1 MMFYTEIMRSDL
13 PLSEIKIILYMVTK
27 GMTQQGERIEK
38 NMKEIMG
45 ATELSK
51 SGISKAISS
60 LKRKNIIYEGPRA
73 LEFSALKKQKDPV
86 KCTHRGLFY
95 AQDLFA
101 QLKAKS
107 LHTWPENDYKAV
119 ILHAALES
127 ATISRNKGCQWLL
140 CDPSHLIIYTH
151 TEARARASS
160 EDSAHGSPRSFTQQI
175 PYTEQSEI
183 RAEEPPHLTR
193 ADIER
198 DLETQTIELGAWT
211 YAVVTTF
218 IEMGHR
224 MTYAD
229 IAGIKDWLSKAA
241 EVYKVEDEDDL
252 EWAKRVL
259 FEWENYY
266 RDPKNV
272 GKLTVLSDYIHTY
285 QKFLSNSKKR

>member
-1 MMFYTEIMRSDL
+1 MFYTEIMRSDL
-13 PLSEIKIILYMVTK
+13 PLSEIKILLYMITK

-38 NMKEIMG
+38 NMKEIMA

-51 SGISKAISS
+51 SGVSKAISS
-60 LKRKNIIYEGPRA
+60 LKEKNIIYEGPRA
-73 LEFSALKKQKDPV
+73 LEFLALKKLKEPLE
-86 KCTHRGLFY
+86 CTHRGLFY

-101 QLKAKS
+101 QLKGKS
-107 LHTWPENDYKAV
+107 LHTWPENDHKV
-119 ILHAALES
+119 RILHAVLDV
-127 ATISRNKGCQWLL
+127 ATVSRNKGCQWLL
-140 CDPSHLIIYTH
+140 LEPSYLIIYTH

-160 EDSAHGSPRSFTQQI
+160 DDSAHGSPRSFTQQI

-183 RAEEPPHLTR
+183 RAKEPPHLTR
-193 ADIER
+193 ADIDR
-198 DLETQTIELGAWT
+198 DLETKTIELGAWT

-218 IEMGHR
+218 IDMGHR

-229 IAGIKDWLSKAA
+229 INGIKEWLLKAA

-252 EWAKRVL
+252 EWAKMVL

-266 RDPKNV
+266 RDLKNSV
-272 GKLTVLSDYIHTY
+272 KLTTLSDYIHTY